1 MEISGALRSRKNSRT
16 KLVKIS
22 RWVCGTMRLVAR
34 VGATRTIRAGRLQ
47 VDKSFRFS
55 DRHHDLTQRDA
66 RHVLGWR
73 YQPRVIFESGSGI
86 TLTDVDGKEY
96 YDLTSGMMCMVLG
109 HSHPELTETIR
120 QQATS
125 LVHHSSWYANPLII
139 EFAELLGTTLPGN
152 LTVVNFT
159 VTGSEANEVAMRMA
173 LGVSGKYDIV
183 SVIRGLH
190 GGSLAAESVTTVG
203 GARRR
208 NLGPLMIPS
217 RTNTILAPFCY
228 RCPINLSYPH
238 CGIACLDSSEQMME
252 AVTSQDVAA
261 VMAETILVAGGMI
274 VPPPEWLP
282 RLKQLAVRWDALL
295 VLDEAQLAP
304 ARTGKLWG
312 FEHYDVVPDI
322 VSFAK
327 GMSAGMAICGTVTT
341 PEIAEKATGKAGVP
355 WAGTYSGDPLA
366 AAVAL
371 KQLQIVLRDNLV
383 ERAAI
388 LGEVLREQL
397 ESLCER
403 FDIVGDVRG
412 QGLYRMLDIVTDE
425 QSKTPDPEMA
435 ERIRYNMMMEGLVC
449 ICVKNFIR
457 ICPPLIVTAAQIEE
471 TSGRIETAIE
481 RSQAGYPKDIDFTAS

>member
-1 MEISGALRSRKNSRT
+1 M
-16 KLVKIS
+16 
-22 RWVCGTMRLVAR
+22 
-34 VGATRTIRAGRLQ
+34 
-47 VDKSFRFS
+47 DKPFNVS
-55 DRHHDLTQRDA
+55 DRHNDLMMRDA
-66 RHVLGWR
+66 KHVLGWR
-73 YQPRVIFESGSGI
+73 YQPRVIFESGSGL

-139 EFAELLGTTLPGN
+139 EFAELLGSTLPGN

-217 RTNTILAPFCY
+217 RANTILAPFCY
-228 RCPINLSYPH
+228 RCPINLSYPD

-282 RLKQLAVRWDALL
+282 RLKQLAVRWGALL

-322 VSFAK
+322 VTFAK

-341 PEIAEKATGKAGVP
+341 PELAQRAAGKAGVP
-355 WAGTYSGDPLA
+355 WAGTYSGDPLS

-371 KQLQIVLRDNLV
+371 KQLQIVLRDKLV

-403 FDIVGDVRG
+403 FDIVGEIRG
-412 QGLYRMLDIVTDE
+412 QGLYRMLDIVTDK
-425 QSKTPDPEMA
+425 QSKRPDPAMA
-435 ERIRYNMMMEGLVC
+435 ERIRYNMMEQGLVC

-457 ICPPLIVTAAQIEE
+457 ICPPLIVTRAQIEE
-471 TSGRIETAIE
+471 IVARMKTAIE
-481 RSQAGYPKDIDFTAS
+481 RGEAGLPKGINFTTSSSLAAGEQGAHGRAD